1 MPKLPSAA
9 DLGARPVPQ
18 GGGAGIAGY
27 GVQDTG
33 SVGRIVEGAG
43 RDVEGAGRVLRTTGG
58 QLEAAGDEL
67 FKAYKVEQDKFDAIR
82 AEDAYSR
89 LREKQLELTVGEQ
102 NGFTRARA
110 ANATKPGFYQDYDER
125 FKAAAKAIDE
135 GLDNDEQRQK
145 FRLRAQASAL
155 QYRENLLQHIAREG
169 DVYAKEVFD
178 GTIKTET
185 RLATA
190 EWQNPRSVDAALMR
204 IGASVDEAAKR
215 FGWPKEYAE
224 AQRQQAFG
232 TVHSAVIGQAL
243 ASHDFKYAK
252 EWYDANRA
260 DVDAQT
266 AKALEAKIYDETQRG
281 LSAQYREQ
289 FLGIR
294 NDAQAIDKLVAGV
307 MADKTLDDARRV
319 TIVGP
324 MMTRSEQLKN
334 EAFRRQQAAAAAAD
348 REAQRT
354 ERIVEQGLNEVNATI
369 RAGYEPDPKGL
380 EPLLTRVQGN
390 PYLTSLVERTMNLA
404 AATRSF
410 RLALPVEQEA
420 MITKAETEMRA
431 HPGKFDRQVL
441 DAWKQIQSSQQ
452 RAVREDPITF
462 GVRQGVLDPTKPAAA
477 PLDLTNPTNLGPQ
490 LAARMDAARG
500 MAGRYNVPVKPLTR
514 EETDLLRAS
523 LERAS
528 PESKVQYF
536 GALKTAFGT
545 DASGYMAVMG
555 QLAPDDPV
563 TAIAGSQAGRG
574 YNANAALI
582 ARGQAYLAPKKDADG
597 KPAGGKLIALPP
609 EQEFERVFAD
619 KVGDAFAGRQEARSA
634 HLQAWKAAYAAL
646 ASDKGG
652 ETALKTLDT
661 TLADQAFE
669 KVLGRAETWNGRKV
683 VLPFGYTYGQFKD
696 GMRLRINELRDAGAI
711 DKNTADKLW
720 DLPVL
725 NKGDGRYVFF
735 AGDSKVVDASGR
747 EVVVDFTSTP
757 FVTSG
762 GNKESAPFVRMV
774 TPEEARD
781 PRRRMFGI
789 TPK

>member
-1 MPKLPSAA
+1 MPKLPSAT

-18 GGGAGIAGY
+18 GGAGITGY
-27 GVQDTG
+27 ATPDTG

-43 RDVEGAGRVLRTTGG
+43 HSVEGAGRVLRTTGG
-58 QLEAAGDEL
+58 QLESAGDEL
-67 FKAYKVEQDKFDAIR
+67 FKAYKVEQDKFDTIR
-82 AEDAYSR
+82 AEDAYSK
-89 LREKQLELTVGEQ
+89 LRERQLELTVGEQ

-110 ANATKPGFYQDYDER
+110 ANATKPGFYQDYDQR
-125 FKAAAKAIDE
+125 FKDAAKAIDD

-215 FGWPKEYAE
+215 FGWAKEYTD

-232 TVHSAVIGQAL
+232 AVHSAVIGQAL

-252 EWYDANRA
+252 EWYDANRT
-260 DVDAQT
+260 DVDANT
-266 AKALEAKIYDETQRG
+266 AKALEAKIYDETQKG
-281 LSAQYREQ
+281 LSAGYREQ

-294 NDAQAIDKLVAGV
+294 NNAQAIDKLVGTI
-307 MADKTLDDARRV
+307 MGDKTLDDARRV

-334 EAFRRQQAAAAAAD
+334 EAWRAQQAAEARAE
-348 REAQRT
+348 RERTRT
-354 ERIVEQGLNEVNATI
+354 ERIVEQGLAKMDADI

-380 EPLLTRVQGN
+380 EPLLASVKGN
-390 PYLTSLVERTMNLA
+390 PYLTSLVERTQQLST
-404 AATRSF
+404 ATRSF
-410 RLALPVEQEA
+410 RLATPIEQEA
-420 MITKAETEMRA
+420 MITRAESEMRA
-431 HPGKFDRQVL
+431 HPNRFDRQVL
-441 DAWKQIQSSQQ
+441 DAWKQIYSSQQ
-452 RAVREDPITF
+452 RAVREDMITF
-462 GVRQGVLDPTKPAAA
+462 GVRQGILDPTTPAGK
-477 PLDLTNPTNLGPQ
+477 PLDLTNPTAIGPQ
-490 LAARMDAARG
+490 LQARMAAATDLG
-500 MAGRYNVPVKPLTR
+500 LRYGVPPKPLSR

-523 LERAS
+523 LDRAS

-536 GALKTAFGT
+536 GQLRASADPKT
-545 DASGYMAVMG
+545 YMAVMS

-582 ARGQAYLAPKKDADG
+582 ARGQAIMAPKKDADG

-609 EQEFERVFAD
+609 QQEFERVFAE
-619 KVGDAFAGRQEARSA
+619 KTGDAFAGKPEARSA
-634 HLQAWKAAYAAL
+634 HLQAWMAAYAAL
-646 ASDKGG
+646 AADKGG
-652 ETALKTLDT
+652 ETALKTPDT

-669 KVLGRAETWNGRKV
+669 KVVGRVESWNGRRV

-711 DKNTADKLW
+711 DQNTADKLW
-720 DLPVL
+720 DLPAV
-725 NKGDGRYVFF
+725 NKGDGRYRFM
-735 AGDSKVVDASGR
+735 AGDAEVVDAAGR
-747 EVVVDFTSTP
+747 PVTVDFTTTP

-762 GNKESAPFVRMV
+762 GNTKPTSMIVPP
-774 TPEEARD
+774 TEADKRY
-781 PRRRMFGI
+781 REWLRGAGR
-789 TPK
+789 

>member
-1 MPKLPSAA
+1 MPKLPSAL

-18 GGGAGIAGY
+18 GGAGIAGY
-27 GVQDTG
+27 ATPDTG

-43 RDVEGAGRVLRTTGG
+43 HAVEGAGRVLRTTGG
-58 QLEAAGDEL
+58 QLESAGDEL
-67 FKAYKVEQDKFDAIR
+67 FKAYKIEQDKFDAIR
-82 AEDAYSR
+82 AEDAYSK
-89 LREKQLELTVGEQ
+89 LREKQLDLTVGEQ

-110 ANATKPGFYQDYDER
+110 ANATKPGFYRDYDQR
-125 FKAAAKAIDE
+125 FKDAAKAIDE

-215 FGWPKEYAE
+215 FGWAKEYTD

-232 TVHSAVIGQAL
+232 AVHSAVIGQAL

-266 AKALEAKIYDETQRG
+266 AKALEAKIYDETQKG
-281 LSAQYREQ
+281 ISAGYREQ

-294 NDAQAIDKLVAGV
+294 NNAQAIDKLVGTI
-307 MADKTLDDARRV
+307 MADKELDDTRRV

-334 EAFRRQQAAAAAAD
+334 EAWRAQQAAEARAE
-348 REAQRT
+348 RERTRT
-354 ERIVEQGLNEVNATI
+354 EKIVEQGLAKMDADI

-380 EPLLTRVQGN
+380 EPLLASVKGN
-390 PYLTSLVERTMNLA
+390 PYLTSLVERTQQLST
-404 AATRSF
+404 ATRSF
-410 RLALPVEQEA
+410 RLATPIEQEA
-420 MITKAETEMRA
+420 MITRAESEMRA
-431 HPGKFDRQVL
+431 HPNRFDRQVL
-441 DAWKQIQSSQQ
+441 DAWKQIHSSQQ
-452 RAVREDPITF
+452 RAVREDMITF
-462 GVRQGVLDPTKPAAA
+462 GVRQGILDPTTLAGK
-477 PLDLTNPTNLGPQ
+477 PLDLTNPTAIGPQ
-490 LAARMDAARG
+490 LQARMAAATDLG
-500 MAGRYNVPVKPLTR
+500 LRYGVPPKPLSR

-523 LERAS
+523 LDRAS

-536 GALKTAFGT
+536 GQLRANADPKT
-545 DASGYMAVMG
+545 YMAVMG

-582 ARGQAYLAPKKDADG
+582 SRGQSIMAPKKDADG
-597 KPAGGKLIALPP
+597 KPVGGKLIALPP
-609 EQEFERVFAD
+609 TQEFERVFAE
-619 KVGDAFAGRQEARSA
+619 KTGDAFAGKPEARNA
-634 HLQAWKAAYAAL
+634 HLQAWMAAYAAL
-646 ASDKGG
+646 AADKGG
-652 ETALKTLDT
+652 ETALKIPDS

-669 KVLGRAETWNGRKV
+669 KVVGRVESWNGRRV
-683 VLPFGYTYGQFKD
+683 VLPYGYTYG
-696 GMRLRINELRDAGAI
+696 
-711 DKNTADKLW
+711 
-720 DLPVL
+720 
-725 NKGDGRYVFF
+725 
-735 AGDSKVVDASGR
+735 
-747 EVVVDFTSTP
+747 
-757 FVTSG
+757 
-762 GNKESAPFVRMV
+762 
-774 TPEEARD
+774 
-781 PRRRMFGI
+781 
-789 TPK
+789 

>member
-1 MPKLPSAA
+1 MPKLPSAL

-18 GGGAGIAGY
+18 GGAGITGY
-27 GVQDTG
+27 ATPDTG

-43 RDVEGAGRVLRTTGG
+43 HSVEGAGRVLRTTGG
-58 QLEAAGDEL
+58 QLESAGDEL
-67 FKAYKVEQDKFDAIR
+67 FKAYKVEQDKFDTIR
-82 AEDAYSR
+82 AEDAYSK
-89 LREKQLELTVGEQ
+89 LRERQLELTVGEQ

-110 ANATKPGFYQDYDER
+110 ANATKPGFYQDYDQR
-125 FKAAAKAIDE
+125 FKDAAKAIDE

-215 FGWPKEYAE
+215 FGWAKEYTD

-232 TVHSAVIGQAL
+232 AVHSAVIGQAL

-260 DVDAQT
+260 DVDANT
-266 AKALEAKIYDETQRG
+266 AKALEAKIYDETQKG
-281 LSAQYREQ
+281 ISAGYREQ

-294 NDAQAIDKLVAGV
+294 NDAQAIDKLVGTI
-307 MADKTLDDARRV
+307 MADKELDDTRRV

-334 EAFRRQQAAAAAAD
+334 EAWRAQQAAEARAE
-348 REAQRT
+348 RERTRT
-354 ERIVEQGLNEVNATI
+354 EKIVEQGLAKMDADI

-380 EPLLTRVQGN
+380 EPLLASVKGN
-390 PYLTSLVERTMNLA
+390 PYLTSLVERTQQLST
-404 AATRSF
+404 ATRSF
-410 RLALPVEQEA
+410 RLATPIEQAA
-420 MITKAETEMRA
+420 MITRAESEMRA
-431 HPGKFDRQVL
+431 HPNRFDRQVL
-441 DAWKQIQSSQQ
+441 DAWKQIHSSQQ
-452 RAVREDPITF
+452 RAVREDMITF
-462 GVRQGVLDPTKPAAA
+462 GVRQGILDPTTPAGK
-477 PLDLTNPTNLGPQ
+477 PLDLTDPAKVGLQ
-490 LAARMDAARG
+490 LQARMAAATDLG
-500 MAGRYNVPVKPLTR
+500 LRYGVPPKPLSR

-523 LERAS
+523 LDRAS

-536 GALKTAFGT
+536 GQLRANADPKT
-545 DASGYMAVMG
+545 YMAVMG

-582 ARGQAYLAPKKDADG
+582 SRGQSIMAPKKDADG
-597 KPAGGKLIALPP
+597 KPVGGKLIALPP
-609 EQEFERVFAD
+609 TQEFERVFAE
-619 KVGDAFAGRQEARSA
+619 KTGDAFAGKPEARNA
-634 HLQAWKAAYAAL
+634 HLQAWMAAYAAL
-646 ASDKGG
+646 AADKGG
-652 ETALKTLDT
+652 ETALKIPDS

-669 KVLGRAETWNGRKV
+669 KVVGRVESWNGRRV
-683 VLPFGYTYGQFKD
+683 VLPYGYTYGQFKD

-711 DKNTADKLW
+711 DQNTADKLW
-720 DLPVL
+720 DLPAV
-725 NKGDGRYVFF
+725 NKGDGRYRFM
-735 AGDSKVVDASGR
+735 AGDAEVVDAAGR
-747 EVVVDFTSTP
+747 PVTIDFTTTP

-762 GNKESAPFVRMV
+762 GNKPAAPFVRME